1 MRTHD
6 LMRSNGV
13 LMKIMPAF
21 FALLALVSFVVQSAE
36 ATAAPDWQGRVS
48 QARAAQSSAAQPSQ
62 SLADDRKGDD
72 KAAKPDGDNALRFDV
87 AEIVKLNEVKRFV
100 FDNDPLFDDGLP
112 AYGNE
117 FITEGY
123 IYLHGTLSV
132 AADGKVNG
140 VNADGSP
147 EFPDKVIGRW
157 ICRGW
162 HTGDGARTVTGDW
175 VVTHQL
181 YIFGDKLGKEM
192 LATDGLE
199 LVDVNVPIQRAI
211 IGGTGQYARARGEA
225 TQTMLGFNL
234 LGGVG
239 LRYEIKV
246 TR

>member
-1 MRTHD
+1 MRTHNS
-6 LMRSNGV
+6 MRVNSMF
-13 LMKIMPAF
+13 MKITPVLLAM
-21 FALLALVSFVVQSAE
+21 LALVAFVVLSPE
-36 ATAAPDWQGRVS
+36 AAAAGIGQGRVS
-48 QARAAQSSAAQPSQ
+48 PARVAQSSAAQPAQ
-62 SLADDRKGDD
+62 SLADDRKSDGT
-72 KAAKPDGDNALRFDV
+72 AAKQDGENTLRFDV

-123 IYLHGTLSV
+123 IYPHGTLSV
-132 AADGKVNG
+132 AANGMVNG

-211 IGGTGQYARARGEA
+211 IGGTGQYARSRGEA
-225 TQTMLGFNL
+225 TQVMLGFNQ

-246 TR
+246 TK

>member
-1 MRTHD
+1 MNFT
-6 LMRSNGV
+6 
-13 LMKIMPAF
+13 P
-21 FALLALVSFVVQSAE
+21 ALLAVLALVAFVVLSPE
-36 ATAAPDWQGRVS
+36 AAAAGDQHGRVS
-48 QARAAQSSAAQPSQ
+48 PQRAAQASAALPAQ
-62 SLADDRKGDD
+62 SLADDQKGDPTAD
-72 KAAKPDGDNALRFDV
+72 KQDGGKMLRFDV

-123 IYLHGTLSV
+123 IYMHGTLSV
-132 AADGKVNG
+132 AADGNVNG

-147 EFPDKVIGRW
+147 EFPDKVVGRW

-211 IGGTGQYARARGEA
+211 IGGTGQFARARGEA
-225 TQTMLGFNL
+225 TQIMLGFNQ

-246 TR
+246 TK

>member
-6 LMRSNGV
+6 STRLNGV
-13 LMKIMPAF
+13 FMRLTP
-21 FALLALVSFVVQSAE
+21 ALLAVLALVAFAVLSPE
-36 ATAAPDWQGRVS
+36 ATAADDRQGRVS
-48 QARAAQSSAAQPSQ
+48 KARAAQSSAAQPAQ
-62 SLADDRKGDD
+62 SLADDRKSDG
-72 KAAKPDGDNALRFDV
+72 AAPRQAGEKTLRFDV

-112 AYGNE
+112 AFGNE

-132 AADGKVNG
+132 AADGKVTG
-140 VNADGSP
+140 VNEDGSP

-211 IGGTGQYARARGEA
+211 IGGTGQYSRARGEA
-225 TQTMLGFNL
+225 TQVMLGFNQ

-246 TR
+246 TK

>member
-6 LMRSNGV
+6 SIRVKDVIMNITTAV
-13 LMKIMPAF
+13 LAMLVIVAF
-21 FALLALVSFVVQSAE
+21 VARLPE
-36 ATAAPDWQGRVS
+36 AAAAYDQQGRVS
-48 QARAAQSSAAQPSQ
+48 QARAAQSSVAQPAP
-62 SLADDRKGDD
+62 SLVDDRKSDST
-72 KAAKPDGDNALRFDV
+72 AAKQDGENMLRFDV
-87 AEIVKLNEVKRFV
+87 AEMVKLNEVKRFV

-123 IYLHGTLSV
+123 IYPHGTLSV
-132 AADGKVNG
+132 AADGQVNG

-211 IGGTGQYARARGEA
+211 IGGTGPYARARGEA
-225 TQTMLGFNL
+225 TQTMLGFNQ

-246 TR
+246 TK